1 MTVIAKS
8 CADKTPVS
16 VGLLG
21 NAAEIL
27 PDLYA
32 RGIRPDLLTDQTSAH
47 DPVNGYLPAGWT
59 LDEWFA
65 KRESDPAAVAKAA
78 KASMAVHVRAML
90 DLQAAG
96 VPTTD
101 SGNNL
106 RQRAKAEGG
115 GNGAEFPGFVP
126 PTCRRP

>member
-1 MTVIAKS
+1 MIEASHAEGK
-8 CADKTPVS
+8 PVS

-27 PDLYA
+27 PEIV
-32 RGIRPDLLTDQTSAH
+32 RHGIRPDLLTDQTSAH

-59 LDEWFA
+59 PDEWFS

-78 KASMAVHVRAML
+78 KAPMAGPVQAML

-96 VPTTD
+96 GPTTA
-101 SGNNL
+101 SGNTL
-106 RQRAKAEGG
+106 PPQAKDEGAD
-115 GNGAEFPGFVP
+115 NP
-126 PTCRRP
+126 

>member
-1 MTVIAKS
+1 MRLRTGYLDVAAQSIEEAKTVIAKS

-47 DPVNGYLPAGWT
+47 DPVNGYLPIGWSVA
-59 LDEWFA
+59 DWVE
-65 KRESDPAAVAKAA
+65 KRESAPERVARAA
-78 KASMAVHVRAML
+78 KASLAVHVRSM
-90 DLQAAG
+90 QIG
-96 VPTTD
+96 
-101 SGNNL
+101 
-106 RQRAKAEGG
+106 RAS
-115 GNGAEFPGFVP
+115 
-126 PTCRRP
+126 CRERVCQYG

>member
-1 MTVIAKS
+1 MGHKHHGGDLSGKGLRTAGFGGMGDAERHAAMMAGASGRAIECQPSPIEMRLRTGYLDVAAQSIEEAMTVIAKS

-47 DPVNGYLPAGWT
+47 DPVNEIGRA
-59 LDEWFA
+59 
-65 KRESDPAAVAKAA
+65 
-78 KASMAVHVRAML
+78 HV
-90 DLQAAG
+90 
-96 VPTTD
+96 
-101 SGNNL
+101 
-106 RQRAKAEGG
+106 
-115 GNGAEFPGFVP
+115 
-126 PTCRRP
+126 